1 MGVDPSATLGQNLQG
16 QGAIGKNLPRW
27 HPSATLGQNLA
38 RTGGGTRDKLKD
50 EKTRPSRRRK
60 RSDAHRR
67 SEERGQTTRNG
78 GAGYDGGCIAWIQII
93 ITRPKAQEIELT
105 RVLYSVH

>member
-16 QGAIGKNLPRW
+16 QGDLRQKSPKVST
-27 HPSATLGQNLA
+27 PPQPLA
-38 RTGGGTRDKLKD
+38 KIAKDRGGGGTRDKLQD

-78 GAGYDGGCIAWIQII
+78 GAGYDGGLYRVD
-93 ITRPKAQEIELT
+93 TNHHNKA
-105 RVLYSVH
+105 